1 MATETIEAGE
11 GPAGADGRANRRTQI
26 WVAII
31 GAVGRTVELIGRVEG
46 DLRGREPGAAVRRDS
61 GSNQP
66 RVHPCEVTALPATA
80 ACSGGPGTTASG
92 EPVGRWSSSSWHE
105 RREDARYPDRG
116 DG

>member
-61 GSNQP
+61 GSN
-66 RVHPCEVTALPATA
+66 PAA
-80 ACSGGPGTTASG
+80 GASVRGHGAPGNSCVQWGPGNDG
-92 EPVGRWSSSSWHE
+92 E
-105 RREDARYPDRG
+105 RRALGPVVVIELA
-116 DG
+116 